1 MYRKLIGVRGYLYGR
16 FLDLSACVS
25 HAFGARRANHPI
37 TVLPCI
43 PHRGTGSHFV
53 KNIYVGNISYS
64 TSEDDLESLFAQ
76 HGSVRSVKIIVDRM
90 TDRSK
95 GFGFVEMDDDAQ
107 ADVAIQAL
115 NGQEFMG
122 RSLRVSEARGRGD
135 RNRDG

>member
-1 MYRKLIGVRGYLYGR
+1 M
-16 FLDLSACVS
+16 
-25 HAFGARRANHPI
+25 
-37 TVLPCI
+37 
-43 PHRGTGSHFV
+43 

-64 TSEDDLESLFAQ
+64 TTEDELESLFAQ

-107 ADVAIQAL
+107 ADAAIQAL

-135 RNRDG
+135 RNRDGQQ